1 MIRFPSLTSDQHA
14 YEWDSSPDWSSHA
27 APVSNCTKMFQTFG
41 DGMCAHSPA
50 WAIPRENFADY
61 CFSMTDYLAKN
72 PQAFSDC
79 GSIGYE
85 WMPDITDK
93 QIAFAVSVIYKDKS
107 DKGKRQYYSIG
118 EQKVSTADKL
128 RYDKRY
134 EKVAEWCDGSP
145 SAVYRLLYKD
155 HYSALQC
162 LSLAA
167 TVEDWFQRTQDHYST
182 DQTSSRLA
190 WDIQDYNQRYVIE
203 HALSTMQSVLKAY
216 AALSNAPRHI
226 SGYLRNLDLEN
237 DKQRAAAAAVPAE
250 AVTQE

>member
-1 MIRFPSLTSDQHA
+1 
-14 YEWDSSPDWSSHA
+14 
-27 APVSNCTKMFQTFG
+27 MFRRTEKRG
-41 DGMCAHSPA
+41 
-50 WAIPRENFADY
+50 IP
-61 CFSMTDYLAKN
+61 
-72 PQAFSDC
+72 
-79 GSIGYE
+79 
-85 WMPDITDK
+85 
-93 QIAFAVSVIYKDKS
+93 
-107 DKGKRQYYSIG
+107 
-118 EQKVSTADKL
+118 L

-182 DQTSSRLA
+182 GQTSSRLA
-190 WDIQDYNQRYVIE
+190 WDIQDYNQQYVIE

-237 DKQRAAAAAVPAE
+237 DKQRAASATNGCP
-250 AVTQE
+250 TSRISKSPLLCQ